1 MKPGIEKLSADDAYR
16 SVDEVGL
23 GFTTT
28 DEVKPLHESQGQL
41 RAEEAIAFG
50 TGMAHEGYNL
60 FAFGDPGV
68 GRHTLIEASL
78 SKRAKDLPAPDDWC
92 FVNNFLDAQK
102 PEAISLPPGSARTFS
117 IDMEKFVE
125 DLGIAIPAAFDSE
138 DYRERR
144 QSIEAE
150 TNERQEAEFQ
160 ELHER
165 AAKSGA
171 ALVRTPMGFAIAPV
185 ANGKVIE
192 PSVFQALPEPQQE
205 TIRNNVVDLEKQLE
219 EIVRKIPGWR
229 KELAEKIHDLNREV
243 TAYAA
248 THLIDSLKLQYR
260 LLPEIVDWLERVR
273 SDIVDNAEQFWRAAT
288 ETETPQLPMA
298 FVDSPY
304 ERYQVNVVTDHEGHS
319 CAPVVTVDHP
329 TFSRLFGRIEHKSS
343 FGNLVTDYRMIRGG
357 SLHDANGGFLII
369 DVRDLLMQPM
379 AWEKLKRSLKT
390 GRLEI
395 ESVGEAMGYSG
406 LTTLEPEAIPLNV
419 KVVLIGD
426 RMLYYMMAALDPDI
440 ARLFKVAVDFDE
452 SVVREPKTEKLFARF
467 IAGLVA
473 KNHVKPMDAS
483 GVARLVEHASR
494 LIEDSARLSLD
505 VGLIQDLVLESD
517 QVAEIARK
525 KIISRAEVDRA
536 IDGRRRLD
544 RVVHGRSIDNIMR
557 EIQLIETKGSV
568 VGQINAL
575 AVMSLGDL
583 SFGKPSR
590 ITANVR
596 LGRGEVIDI
605 ERQVDLG
612 GPLHSK
618 GVMIL
623 SAFLGE
629 VFGQKNPLALSAS
642 LVFEQSYGGVD
653 GDSASAAELLVLL
666 SALSRRPVRQG
677 LAITGSVNQ
686 KGQIQAI
693 GGVNEKIEGFFDICR
708 KRGLRGKPG
717 VVIPRANVQH
727 LMLRA
732 DVVAAIRKDSFR
744 IYPIDRIEDG
754 VALMM
759 GAPAGVPG
767 PDGDF
772 PSGSVY
778 RLVAFRLESFAASM
792 RRLVLPTPDGVPRGN
807 GENGGKVAAL

>member
-1 MKPGIEKLSADDAYR
+1 MDTAPEKLLPEAAYHY
-16 SVDEVGL
+16 VDLAAL
-23 GFTTT
+23 GFVST
-28 DEVKPLHESQGQL
+28 DDVKPLHVSQGQL
-41 RAEEAIAFG
+41 RAEEALAFG
-50 TGMAHEGYNL
+50 TGMSHDGYNL
-60 FAFGDPGV
+60 FAFGEPGV
-68 GRHTLIEASL
+68 GRHTVIEASL
-78 SKRAKDLPAPDDWC
+78 AKRAQDLPVPDDWC
-92 FVNNFLDAQK
+92 FVNNFADAQK
-102 PEAISLPPGSARTFS
+102 PEAIGLPPGSARTFS
-117 IDMEKFVE
+117 VDMEKFVA
-125 DLGIAIPAAFDSE
+125 DLGIAIPTAFDSD

-150 TNERQEAEFQ
+150 TSERQEAEFQ
-160 ELHER
+160 ALHEQ

-185 ANGKVIE
+185 ADGKVIE
-192 PSVFQALPEPQQE
+192 PAVFQTLPEARQE
-205 TIRNNVVDLEKQLE
+205 TIRRNVAELEKKLE

-229 KELAEKIHDLNREV
+229 KELAEKIHDLNRDV

-248 THLIDSLKLQYR
+248 THLIEALKQQYR

-288 ETETPQLPMA
+288 EADAPQLPMA
-298 FVDSPY
+298 FVESPY
-304 ERYQVNVVTDHEGHS
+304 ERYQVNVVVDNEGRAN
-319 CAPVVTVDHP
+319 APVVTADHP

-343 FGNLVTDYRMIRGG
+343 FGNLTTDYRMVRGG
-357 SLHDANGGFLII
+357 YLHAANGGFLII

-379 AWEKLKRSLKT
+379 AWESLKRTLKT

-395 ESVGEAMGYSG
+395 ESLGEAMGYSG

-419 KVVLIGD
+419 KIVLIGD
-426 RMLYYMMAALDPDI
+426 RMLYYMMSALDPDVR
-440 ARLFKVAVDFDE
+440 RLFKVAVDFDD
-452 SVVREPKTEKLFARF
+452 SVERKPETEKLCARF
-467 IAGLVA
+467 IAGLVS
-473 KNHVKPMDAS
+473 KNRVHPMDVT
-483 GVARLVEHASR
+483 GVARLIEHASR
-494 LIEDSARLSLD
+494 VIGDSERLSLD
-505 VGLIQDLVLESD
+505 AGLLQDLILEADHIAS
-517 QVAEIARK
+517 VARK
-525 KIISRAEVDRA
+525 KVITRVHVEQA
-536 IDGRRRLD
+536 IEGRRRRLD
-544 RVVHGRSIDNIMR
+544 RVHRRSIDSITR
-557 EIQLIETKGSV
+557 EIQLIDTKGKA
-568 VGQINAL
+568 VGQINGL

-629 VFGQKNPLALSAS
+629 KFGQNRPLALSAS

-653 GDSASAAELLVLL
+653 GDSASAAELLVLI
-666 SALSRRPVRQG
+666 SALSRRPIKQG

-693 GGVNEKIEGFFDICR
+693 GGVNEKIEGFFDIC
-708 KRGLRGKPG
+708 KQRGLRGRPG
-717 VVIPRANVQH
+717 VLIPRSNVQH

-732 DVVAAIRKDSFR
+732 DVVEAIRKGSFR
-744 IYPIDRIEDG
+744 VFPIDRIEDG

-759 GAPAGVPG
+759 GAPAGVAG
-767 PDGDF
+767 PDGEY

-778 RLVAFRLESFAASM
+778 RLVSLRLDAFADTLRYQALGALKAASSSHGDSA
-792 RRLVLPTPDGVPRGN
+792 PG
-807 GENGGKVAAL
+807 VAAS